1 MISYENIGDKD
12 KTLMEIAELYLG
24 ELASRSIV
32 QLQINYD
39 GVTICKLHDV
49 VRELCLKLGRSEDFG
64 AQSLEYQSG
73 KASSNR
79 KIRHL
84 AIHFR
89 KEVQVEPD
97 ELTLTWGED
106 SSEHLRS
113 LQMFSH
119 INSGVVEFPPQGIVD
134 FQKFKLLRDLGMVG
148 FKFEG
153 RKLPKGITNLVHL
166 RRLHLEN
173 CEFDKLLLSIRN
185 LVYLDNLD
193 LRDSMNVEVP
203 NVFKEMLRLKHLF
216 LPDYDEEKIGS
227 YRLTLDEGVIKLE
240 TLWNLDSR
248 VHELKFPNRMMNLR
262 SFRTK
267 IHDNESLSVNID
279 AIALM
284 EKLLFCFV
292 EIKNGCELGTNKG
305 VLTLKKVITCP
316 NLHSLWIQVKLGK
329 ALAECGSDFISS
341 KLITLSLSE
350 CEIEDDPMGILGNL
364 PCLIHLYLLMKSFV
378 GEEMTCLSNSFPR
391 LVMLSLLQ
399 LPNLREWRVEA
410 GAMPLL
416 SHLEIDECL
425 SLKMLPDGLSGIYT
439 LRELE
444 IIDMLELGKRVSP
457 SGEDFH
463 KVSHIPS
470 IIIRDNR

>member
-1 MISYENIGDKD
+1 MGIFQEDEDIYVGDLYPMWIAQGMISYENIGDKD
-12 KTLMEIAELYLG
+12 KTLYEIAELYLG
-24 ELASRSIV
+24 ELASRFIV
-32 QLQINYD
+32 QVEIYD
-39 GVTICKLHDV
+39 GVTPGRKYEICKLHDV

-64 AQSLEYQSG
+64 AQSLEFQSG
-73 KASSNR
+73 KASSHR

-89 KEVQVEPD
+89 KELQVESD

-134 FQKFKLLRDLGMVG
+134 FQKFKLLRDLVMVG

-153 RKLPKGITNLVHL
+153 RKLSKGIASLVHL
-166 RRLHLEN
+166 RRLYLKR
-173 CEFDKLLLSIRN
+173 CDFDKLPSSIRN
-185 LVYLDNLD
+185 LVYMDTLD
-193 LRDSMNVEVP
+193 LTYSMNIEVP

-216 LPDYDEEKIGS
+216 LPDYDEEEIGN
-227 YRLTLDEGVIKLE
+227 YRLTLDVGVIELE

-248 VHELKFPNRMMNLR
+248 VHDLKCMNRMKNLG

-267 IHDNESLSVNID
+267 IHDNESLSANID

-284 EKLLFCFV
+284 EKLLSCLV
-292 EIKNGCELGTNKG
+292 VIKEGCELGTNEG

-316 NLHSLWIQVKLGK
+316 NLHSLSIKVKLGK
-329 ALAECGSDFISS
+329 ALAECGSDFMMSS
-341 KLITLSLSE
+341 RLTSLWLYD

-364 PCLIHLYLLMKSFV
+364 PCLIYLYLWTKSFV
-378 GEEMTCLSNSFPR
+378 GEEMTCSSNNFPS
-391 LVMLSLLQ
+391 LKKLSLCQ
-399 LPNLREWRVEA
+399 LPKLREWRVEA

-416 SHLEIDECL
+416 SELQIDECS
-425 SLKMLPDGLSGIYT
+425 SLKMLPDGY
-439 LRELE
+439 R
-444 IIDMLELGKRVSP
+444 
-457 SGEDFH
+457 H
-463 KVSHIPS
+463 
-470 IIIRDNR
+470 